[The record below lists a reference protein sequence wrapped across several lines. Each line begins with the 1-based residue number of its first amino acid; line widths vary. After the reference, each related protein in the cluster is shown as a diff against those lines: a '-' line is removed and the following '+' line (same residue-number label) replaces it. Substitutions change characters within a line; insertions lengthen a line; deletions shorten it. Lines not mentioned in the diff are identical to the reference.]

1 VLLLGWTFAFFYH
14 LGNGI
19 RHLVWDA
26 GKGFEKSQIE
36 LGGMIVIFA
45 ALILTAVYAF
55 LVIF

>member
-1 VLLLGWTFAFFYH
+1 
-14 LGNGI
+14 
-19 RHLVWDA
+19 VWDA